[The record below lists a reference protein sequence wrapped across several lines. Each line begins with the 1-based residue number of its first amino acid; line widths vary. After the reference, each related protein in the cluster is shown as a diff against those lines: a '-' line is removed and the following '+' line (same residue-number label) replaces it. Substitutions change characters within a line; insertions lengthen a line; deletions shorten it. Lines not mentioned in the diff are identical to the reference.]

1 MQLVIQQ
8 LNPLK
13 LYGLLLG
20 LLFSPSFLPAQVTIL
35 EQTYG
40 SGSSFSYTGQSGTNR
55 LLVIIITAEFNG
67 LDDVTS
73 VTWGD
78 KTLTKITSVIMG
90 TSVRNF
96 NAAFYL
102 KESNIS
108 SHTGDNITIST
119 SSGGSNV
126 RSISGQIILL
136 SGVLQSTPVS
146 EFTSATASSATVV
159 SLASSISSDNKD
171 MIIASVS
178 TNRNNVTFT
187 SGGTGFTELADLQ
200 FSQHCYAVSYRL
212 AGASPTTSDP
222 TFTSTASAAR
232 LVMVAFEVNS
242 TYDPLPV
249 DFLDFSIKRDANQLK
264 AIWRVLA
271 ENQNHFY
278 TLEVSE
284 NAQDWIWLDNISSL
298 GETNQLREYS
308 YVFAPNKKYHYVR
321 LSQTDYDGTNTLL
334 ALAAIAKQV
343 NSIPVLTDIFQTL
356 TNCLAKDLNGKLLSA
371 CEDCIPSDFLKET
384 YLQSPMVFLEISNE
398 AGFLFKGIVA
408 RKDL

>member
-1 MQLVIQQ
+1 MQLRFRQ
-8 LNPLK
+8 LNKLK
-13 LYGLLLG
+13 LSGLLLV
-20 LLFSPSFLPAQVTIL
+20 LLFSPIFLPAQVTIL

-40 SGSSFSYTGQSGTNR
+40 SGTSFSYTGQSGTNR

-67 LDDVTS
+67 VDDVTS

-108 SHTGDNITIST
+108 SHSGDNITITT

-146 EFTSATASSATVV
+146 ESPNATASSATVV

-187 SGGTGFTELADLQ
+187 CGGTGFTELADLQ
-200 FSQHCYAVSYRL
+200 FSQHCYSVSYRL

-222 TFTSTASAAR
+222 TFTSTISAAR

-249 DFLDFSIKRDANQLK
+249 DFLSFSVKSDANQLK
-264 AIWRVLA
+264 AFWSVSA
-271 ENQNHFY
+271 EDQNDYF

-284 NAQDWIWLDNISSL
+284 NAKDWTWLDNISSL
-298 GETNQLREYS
+298 GETNQMREYS
-308 YVFAPNKKYHYVR
+308 YAFPPNEKYHYLR
-321 LSQTDYDGTNTLL
+321 LSQTDYDGTRTFL
-334 ALAAIAKQV
+334 AIAAIDKYG
-343 NSIPVLTDIFQTL
+343 NSIPVRKDIFQSL
-356 TNCLAKDLNGKLLSA
+356 TNCLAKDLNGKVLSA
-371 CEDCIPSDFLKET
+371 CEECIPADFLKQT
-384 YLQSPMVFLEISNE
+384 YLQSPMVFLEITNE
-398 AGFLFKGIVA
+398 AGLLFKGIVA
-408 RKDL
+408 REEL